1 MRESCHIVHKAIPFY
16 DAVLNRT
23 IRPIS
28 PNRFRMVYYLSDM
41 FPMAKQFDVLV
52 VTRDDYIPVN
62 NKAGKPIETPQ
73 TAVRALTE
81 KYRRQLEEAGV
92 VLLEEDPMAKETVE
106 VRAGRCS
113 NA

>member
-1 MRESCHIVHKAIPFY
+1 MHKAIPFY

-28 PNRFRMVYYLSDM
+28 PNGFRMVYYLSDV
-41 FPMAKQFDVLV
+41 FPLAKQFDVLV

-73 TAVRALTE
+73 TAVRALSE
-81 KYRRQLEEAGV
+81 KNRRRLEEVGAI
-92 VLLEEDPMAKETVE
+92 LLEEPSAKDMVE
-106 VRAGRCS
+106 VRVKGEGDV
-113 NA
+113 

>member
-28 PNRFRMVYYLSDM
+28 PNGFRMVYYLSDV
-41 FPMAKQFDVLV
+41 FPLAERFDALV

-73 TAVRALTE
+73 TAVRALSE
-81 KYRRQLEEAGV
+81 KNRRRLKEAGAI
-92 VLLEEDPMAKETVE
+92 LLEEPNEKDVVE
-106 VRAGRCS
+106 VRMRGEI
-113 NA
+113 NV

>member
-28 PNRFRMVYYLSDM
+28 PNGFRMVYYLSDV
-41 FPMAKQFDVLV
+41 FPRAKQFDVLV

-73 TAVRALTE
+73 TAMRALSE
-81 KYRRQLEEAGV
+81 KNRRRLEEVGAI
-92 VLLEEDPMAKETVE
+92 LLGEASATDMVE
-106 VRAGRCS
+106 VRVIREDDV
-113 NA
+113 